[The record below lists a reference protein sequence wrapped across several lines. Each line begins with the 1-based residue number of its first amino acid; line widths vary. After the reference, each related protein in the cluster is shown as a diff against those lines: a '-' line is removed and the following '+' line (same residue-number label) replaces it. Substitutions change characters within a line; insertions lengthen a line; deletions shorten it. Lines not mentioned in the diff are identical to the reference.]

1 MANLRGWIQ
10 GPLYA
15 EVKLQE
21 NGQLHREIILMRAR
35 EVQLTDHDGPHA

>member
-1 MANLRGWIQ
+1 MATLRGWIQ

-21 NGQLHREIILMRAR
+21 NGQLHRKITLMWAR
-35 EVQLTDHDGPHA
+35 EVQLTHDDGPYA